1 MLMRHSWRKL
11 IGYCL
16 GEVLNESYHGDG
28 SSCVMPSIDAPPWDH
43 FRMQI
48 FLDLW
53 LAEPL
58 YVHEN
63 D

>member
-1 MLMRHSWRKL
+1 
-11 IGYCL
+11 
-16 GEVLNESYHGDG
+16 
-28 SSCVMPSIDAPPWDH
+28 MPSIDVPPWDH